1 MKSKA
6 HYKKCVEF
14 GVVPVPTTVCD
25 ENIDKEAIARL
36 AAGGGNN
43 TEESSEEEEESEGEE
58 SEESGSE
65 EQEAAQSL
73 LSLSQHNATN
83 RLPGLLP
90 SGRPT
95 TYPYTLT
102 QPTTST
108 VDIVSTTTSTT
119 IVSSQS
125 IVAQETA
132 LIQNEFSQRY
142 YFPSSRDA
150 TEETRMS
157 VIQSSKKD
165 DSDLEVE
172 EITDVTESRHQLS
185 QPMDLTTKQTTQLLL
200 SPISPRARPADI
212 LTPVSEPV
220 LLQTIVQTMER
231 LPIQGREWKP
241 NAEGHMLQAY
251 LTERHMMDSKMKQQ
265 YRVGNTKLDNKQVQ
279 EKDIYP
285 RHQDLNRSRHMDS
298 NGIPVTDPNKMQHT
312 LVESRIK
319 HMTKHT
325 SDDIKMEIREKIYL
339 NNMAMERRMLDYETI
354 HKDKEQSNRL
364 VPDRENFEL
373 GLTNGPPSARS
384 SIEYG
389 LPMSKTNS
397 SMERSICSTTPVRS
411 TPSIDCHSPKSLNID
426 NRPSLMQHT
435 NEIDRSSMFNAMK
448 MMSEVE
454 RSRECHTVNQEMRP
468 ANHEIRLASSDS
480 RMQSPRSLD
489 LRPPSREIRTP
500 SQEYRTQNH
509 ELRLPSQQEYKM
521 RGQELRSPSREYKPS
536 FAHDMQVIINQ
547 ELMPSTNM
555 EMRQTNSDNRS
566 SNNDIRTLL
575 EYRTQPQDPRASYE
589 IMQSSMHES
598 PKSQNV
604 DARNTSPQEAQIM
617 YYDGKQTADTVKQN
631 IPDSMKRTAVR
642 KIVVGGPDFRSPSP
656 NTGNPKPQA
665 EFLQP
670 SSGPAPN
677 FVR

>member
-36 AAGGGNN
+36 AAGGG
-43 TEESSEEEEESEGEE
+43 TEESSEEEEDSDGEE

-90 SGRPT
+90 SGRPM
-95 TYPYTLT
+95 TYPYALTL
-102 QPTTST
+102 PTTST
-108 VDIVSTTTSTT
+108 VDIVSTATSTS

-125 IVAQETA
+125 IAAQETA
-132 LIQNEFSQRY
+132 LIQNELSHRY

-150 TEETRMS
+150 TEETRIS
-157 VIQSSKKD
+157 VIQSSKKH
-165 DSDLEVE
+165 DSDVEIE
-172 EITDVTESRHQLS
+172 EITDVTELRHQLP
-185 QPMDLTTKQTTQLLL
+185 QPMDLTTKQSAQLLL
-200 SPISPRARPADI
+200 SPISQKTRPVDI

-265 YRVGNTKLDNKQVQ
+265 YRVGSTKLDNKQERDV
-279 EKDIYP
+279 YP
-285 RHQDLNRSRHMDS
+285 QHQDLSRSRHMDS
-298 NGIPVTDPNKMQHT
+298 NGIPSVTYTDPSKMQHT
-312 LVESRIK
+312 VIDSRIK

-339 NNMAMERRMLDYETI
+339 NNMAMERRMFDYGI
-354 HKDKEQSNRL
+354 ISNHKDKNNSIS
-364 VPDRENFEL
+364 DRENFEFL
-373 GLTNGPPSARS
+373 NGPTGTRPNF
-384 SIEYG
+384 EYG
-389 LPMSKTNS
+389 LPLSKTNS
-397 SMERSICSTTPVRS
+397 NSMERAICSTPSIRS
-411 TPSIDCHSPKSLNID
+411 TPSIDCHSPKSLNMD
-426 NRPSLMQHT
+426 NRPPLMQHT
-435 NEIDRSSMFNAMK
+435 NNEIDRSSIFNAMK
-448 MMSEVE
+448 MMGEVE
-454 RSRECHTVNQEMRP
+454 RSRECPTINQEMRP
-468 ANHEIRLASSDS
+468 ANHEMRLTTSDS
-480 RMQSPRSLD
+480 RMQSPRNLD

-500 SQEYRTQNH
+500 GQEYRVQNH

-521 RGQELRSPSREYKPS
+521 RGQEMRSPNREYKPS
-536 FAHDMQVIINQ
+536 FSHDMQVIQ

-566 SNNDIRTLL
+566 PSSEMRTLL
-575 EYRTQPQDPRASYE
+575 EYRAQSQDIRASYE
-589 IMQSSMHES
+589 IMQSPMHEP

-604 DARNTSPQEAQIM
+604 DARNTSPQEAQII
-617 YYDGKQTADTVKQN
+617 YYDAKQTTDIVKQN
-631 IPDSMKRTAVR
+631 TQDNMKRAVAR
-642 KIVVGGPDFRSPSP
+642 KIVVGGSDFRPRSSSP

-677 FVR
+677 YVR

>member
-14 GVVPVPTTVCD
+14 GIVPVPTSVCD

-36 AAGGGNN
+36 AAGGGN
-43 TEESSEEEEESEGEE
+43 TEESSEEEEDSDGEE

-90 SGRPT
+90 SGRPM
-95 TYPYTLT
+95 TYPYALTL
-102 QPTTST
+102 PTTST
-108 VDIVSTTTSTT
+108 VNIVSTATSTSIT
-119 IVSSQS
+119 SSQS
-125 IVAQETA
+125 IAQETA
-132 LIQNEFSQRY
+132 LIQNELSHRY

-150 TEETRMS
+150 TEETRIS
-157 VIQSSKKD
+157 VIQSSKKH
-165 DSDLEVE
+165 DSDVEIE
-172 EITDVTESRHQLS
+172 EITDVTESRHQPS
-185 QPMDLTTKQTTQLLL
+185 QPMDLTTKQTAQLLL
-200 SPISPRARPADI
+200 SPISQRARPVDI

-265 YRVGNTKLDNKQVQ
+265 YRVGSTKLDNKQERDV
-279 EKDIYP
+279 YP
-285 RHQDLNRSRHMDS
+285 QHQDLGRSRHVDS
-298 NGIPVTDPNKMQHT
+298 NGVPSVTYTDPNKMQHS
-312 LVESRIK
+312 VDSRIK
-319 HMTKHT
+319 HTTKHT

-339 NNMAMERRMLDYETI
+339 NNMAMERRMFDYGMI
-354 HKDKEQSNRL
+354 HKDKKQSDYL
-364 VPDRENFEL
+364 VSERENFDL
-373 GLTNGPPSARS
+373 LNPPGPGGNF
-384 SIEYG
+384 EYG
-389 LPMSKTNS
+389 LPMNKTSS
-397 SMERSICSTTPVRS
+397 SMERSISTASIRS
-411 TPSIDCHSPKSLNID
+411 TSNVDRHSPKSLNVD
-426 NRPSLMQHT
+426 NRPPLMQHSN

-454 RSRECHTVNQEMRP
+454 RSRECLGIGQEMRP
-468 ANHEIRLASSDS
+468 ANHEMRHTGDG

-500 SQEYRTQNH
+500 GQEYRAQSH
-509 ELRLPSQQEYKM
+509 ELRLPPGQQEYKM
-521 RGQELRSPSREYKPS
+521 RGQEMRSPGREYKPA
-536 FAHDMQVIINQ
+536 FVHDMQVIQ
-547 ELMPSTNM
+547 ELMPSTNV
-555 EMRQTNSDNRS
+555 EMRQTNSDGRPPS
-566 SNNDIRTLL
+566 GEMRTLL
-575 EYRTQPQDPRASYE
+575 EYRAQSQDIRVNYEMMQPVHEAS
-589 IMQSSMHES
+589 
-598 PKSQNV
+598 KSQNV
-604 DARNTSPQEAQIM
+604 DPRNNTSPQEARII
-617 YYDGKQTADTVKQN
+617 YYDAKQTADTVKQN
-631 IPDSMKRTAVR
+631 TQDNMKRAVAR

-656 NTGNPKPQA
+656 NTGNSKPQA

-677 FVR
+677 YVR